1 MLFRQDPPYPSSLA
15 NPVLFS
21 SSTITT
27 KYYSSSR
34 EGLIRKKK
42 RNHPIFSFLMM
53 TVRKLM
59 KFKTK
64 KEQMKCALTIDRL
77 PSSSLSHARVHF
89 F

>member
-1 MLFRQDPPYPSSLA
+1 MLFRQDPPHHHWLT
-15 NPVLFS
+15 L
-21 SSTITT
+21 
-27 KYYSSSR
+27 YYFLLLLLLLLKLKGR
-34 EGLIRKKK
+34 LDKKKK